1 MAAEFASV
9 MAGAASAHQAATA
22 TREDTSQQRA
32 GRTRRTGADLQRAQ
46 QGASAATTAAPA
58 ALDSLSRL
66 QQLADAS
73 PQVAQLQRLQA
84 LVDASPQVAQLRR
97 LQALADASPQVAQL
111 RRLQALADRHY
122 APISQLAGAP
132 EEEELVQ
139 GQFAN
144 AELQPQLQQAPRANN
159 TGLPDQ
165 LKSGLESLSGLSM
178 DHVRV
183 HYNSAQPA
191 QLNALAYA
199 QGSDIHLAPGQ
210 EQHLPHEAWHV
221 VQQRQGRVQAT
232 MQMAGVGVN
241 DDARLEAEAD
251 TMGAQADKLQ
261 RAQAP
266 LQLRS
271 ALQSPRQPVVQRKK
285 GYADLLAVKK
295 RDEHE
300 FLRTLF
306 GSDFSVNVWKFPKQK
321 EGDGIMG
328 KNTISA
334 SYMVD
339 VQDTKSKVAL
349 HINFMVNAG
358 SFNES
363 KTVHGYSTLTLKLSL
378 LHITARSA
386 KNQISIVE
394 NGPSILSAASSIHCG
409 PNNDWDWKHDHVNV
423 SALTTEINAP
433 VEKLQAA
440 LSGYGRDYVGELR
453 TPLKNEMTRTARN
466 REVDVNFE
474 EDNTW
479 T

>member
-66 QQLADAS
+66 QQ
-73 PQVAQLQRLQA
+73 
-84 LVDASPQVAQLRR
+84 
-97 LQALADASPQVAQL
+97 LADASPQVAQL

-285 GYADLLAVKK
+285 GYADLLAVKT

-306 GSDFSVNVWKFPKQK
+306 GTNFSVNVWKFPKQK

-363 KTVHGYSTLTLKLSL
+363 KTDHGYSTLTLKLSL

-409 PNNDWDWKHDHVNV
+409 PNNDWDWKHDHDNV
-423 SALTTEINAP
+423 SALTKEINAP
-433 VEKLQAA
+433 VDKLQAA
-440 LSGYGRDYVGELR
+440 LSGYGRVYVGELR
-453 TPLKNEMTRTARN
+453 TPLKDEMTRTARN
-466 REVDVNFE
+466 REVDVTFE
-474 EDNTW
+474 EDKTW
-479 T
+479 A